1 MRRPRLPRL
10 VCLRLG
16 LAGLLLSLSPDAL
29 AQRDGLLQIG
39 DQVSEFLLRQQ
50 TLGRL
55 DGAFLLS
62 QPFSAYEARRA
73 LDSLALHAEDLSAVD
88 RALLRRFRGEQPGP
102 GTETARGW
110 ASFLY
115 QNGEDMLSV
124 EGDDYGFQLNPAA
137 YLSVGAARQI
147 ESATRPGTT
156 PIWQNTRAIRAAGHI
171 GSVFFESRIEETQQR
186 PVTPEIEGGT
196 IPRERRVR
204 FLPLETGNRDR
215 GTYDFGRA
223 MGIVG
228 FRSRHFEFRFGRD
241 RNRWGAGTNSL
252 WLSDFAPVY
261 DQLQIRTTVWRIEYV
276 NLFAAFDAQSVFP
289 DRERALPRKYGAFH
303 KLALHVT
310 DRLQL
315 ELFESAVFLPDTLSG
330 RSAYD
335 VSFLNPIIFYHQVE
349 KDYNFRGNLA
359 VGAGAAWTVT
369 PGVRPYG
376 QVILTEFQAKE
387 LFSSRRAWSTKWG
400 FLLGLSLADLPVPN
414 LDVRAEVARIRPYTY
429 SHHGDGNFTH
439 YNDPLGHAAGQ
450 NLWDLALF
458 LRYRPHPQVRLALN
472 GAFTR
477 RGRDTATQNFGGDP
491 RLSYDDR
498 VRDTGVRLLQG
509 VRRDE
514 LLLELEGSYE
524 LLPDLFLSGGLRL
537 ESTDDEETG
546 LYRYVAP
553 FALLRWGL
561 PFRSVRY

>member
-1 MRRPRLPRL
+1 MRRPRLVPAL
-10 VCLRLG
+10 L
-16 LAGLLLSLSPDAL
+16 GLLLLAAPAT
-29 AQRDGLLQIG
+29 AQRDGLQQIG

-62 QPFSAYEARRA
+62 QPLSAYEAGRA
-73 LDSLALHAEDLSAVD
+73 LDSLALRTDDLSAMD
-88 RALLRRFRGEQPGP
+88 RTLLARYRGERPGP
-102 GTETARGW
+102 GVTTVNGW
-110 ASFLY
+110 ASVLY
-115 QNGEDMLSV
+115 QNGEDMLST
-124 EGDDYGFQLNPAA
+124 EGDDYGFQLNPSA
-137 YLSVGAARQI
+137 YLTVGYARQT
-147 ESATRPGTT
+147 ESETRDGST
-156 PIWQNTRAIRAAGHI
+156 PIWQNTRAIRASGHI
-171 GSVFFESRIEETQQR
+171 GPVFFESRIEETQQR
-186 PVTPEIEGGT
+186 PVAPAIEGGT

-204 FLPLETGNRDR
+204 FLPQETGNRVE

-228 FRSRHFEFRFGRD
+228 FRSKYFEVRFGRD

-261 DQLQIRTTVWRIEYV
+261 DQLQIRTNVWRIEYV
-276 NLFAAFDAQSVFP
+276 NLFAAMDAQSVFP

-303 KLALHVT
+303 KLALNVT
-310 DRLQL
+310 DRLQI
-315 ELFESAVFLPDTLSG
+315 ELFESAIFLPDTLSG

-400 FLLGLSLADLPVPN
+400 FLLGLHLADLPIEN

-429 SHHGDGNFTH
+429 SHHADGNFTH

-477 RGRDTATQNFGGDP
+477 RGRDTETDNFGGDP
-491 RLSYDDR
+491 RRSYDDR
-498 VRDTGVRLLQG
+498 VRDTGVTLLQG
-509 VRRDE
+509 IRRDE
-514 LLLELEGSYE
+514 LLLELEGGYE
-524 LLPDLFLSGGLRL
+524 LLPDLFLSAGLRF

-546 LYRYVAP
+546 LYRYAAP

-561 PFRSVRY
+561 PFRSARY